1 MLGVYESFPENVH
14 KIADFAALTPTKKL
28 QQTLI
33 QTLRKLNEAAS
44 LDGTADS
51 AMSQCAV
58 IFEFGIAEGSDFNY
72 LDDEEVSRVM
82 NNINRKPF
90 PILDFLLVT
99 RYYKTQE
106 QKRRPLRFDYYMLR
120 FIFDRHVEIRVFHE
134 KGPMRMLPEEISDFV
149 VERINET
156 VSKGI
161 LKPLEAS

>member
-1 MLGVYESFPENVH
+1 
-14 KIADFAALTPTKKL
+14 
-28 QQTLI
+28 
-33 QTLRKLNEAAS
+33 
-44 LDGTADS
+44 
-51 AMSQCAV
+51 MSQCAV

-156 VSKGI
+156 VSKRI